1 MRILSIALLVVL
13 FMSCQEKP
21 TENKKIVFFGD
32 SITEAGVKP
41 KGYIDQF
48 QQLLNADSLQNEYT
62 LLGEGISGNK
72 VYDLYLRLDSSV
84 LVHNPAKVI
93 IWIGVNDVWHKSLL
107 GTGTDVDRFNKFYEA
122 IIHKLEEKN
131 IEIYLCTPAVVGEL
145 KGKQNELDAPLDQYS
160 ELIREMAA
168 KHQLGLIDLRYQFS
182 EYIEKNNV
190 DNKSEGI
197 LTYDGVHLNDEG
209 NRLVAQWIYE
219 KVFSEN

>member
-168 KHQLGLIDLRYQFS
+168 KHQLSLIDLRYQFS